1 MHLSFVWQLFRLV
14 RRGGIFIDVMF
25 DEKKNAKAM
34 GMSSKK
40 KSHGLSFLR
49 LFFLVIEFLLLAL
62 EDLASTFF

>member
-1 MHLSFVWQLFRLV
+1 
-14 RRGGIFIDVMF
+14 
-25 DEKKNAKAM
+25 M

-62 EDLASTFF
+62 EDLASSFLGFVLLLFWLGFFFMLSYTICKRILHEMK